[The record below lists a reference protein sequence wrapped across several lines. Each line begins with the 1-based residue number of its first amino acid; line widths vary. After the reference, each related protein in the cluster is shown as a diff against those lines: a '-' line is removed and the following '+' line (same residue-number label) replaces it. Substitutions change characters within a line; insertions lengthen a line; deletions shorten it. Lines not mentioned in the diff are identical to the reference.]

1 MGKRFLANK
10 TAVFTT
16 VVVLIVALIGVF
28 APLIAPNDPFE
39 TNIINKFT
47 IRQYYSL
54 FYSNRPKKTFVTGNI
69 GQ

>member
-39 TNIINKFT
+39 TNIINKFDT
-47 IRQYYSL
+47 NDIFL
-54 FYSNRPKKTFVTGNI
+54 LIP
-69 GQ
+69 

>member
-39 TNIINKFT
+39 TNIINNVYF
-47 IRQYYSL
+47 QE
-54 FYSNRPKKTFVTGNI
+54 
-69 GQ
+69 